1 MRFKKLSL
9 ILSALIATTLFA
21 GCGNSAST
29 DSGKGSNEA
38 VSTDSGEEKVLKIA
52 ALEGGRGVAHWEK
65 LVENFEKS
73 HEGVKVELTTASN
86 LEEVIRPQI
95 QGGNIPDLI
104 YLATGR
110 PEGLTETF
118 INEQALHDLTDVM
131 NMTVPGESVKVKDKI
146 LDGFLDTSST
156 APYGDGKTYLAP
168 LFYSPTGLFYN
179 KGLFEEKGYD
189 VPKTW
194 DEFFALGDKAKAD
207 GISLFAYPTAGY
219 FDSVMPPM
227 LASSAGLE
235 GFNKAL
241 NYEEGFW
248 TSEEATRVLE
258 TFEKLKDYTEPSVVA
273 NANGDNFKKNQQLIL
288 DNKALFLPNGDW
300 LPGEMADAP
309 RANGFEWGFTAYPAY
324 EEGGDMYSY
333 NYFEQMY
340 IPAEA
345 SNIKLAE
352 EFMAYLYS
360 DEAVGIIAELGKS
373 VVPVEGAVEIARKY
387 LDELQIQMLSIYENG
402 AKPVMGTF
410 AATEPIEGLVWN
422 DSYIL
427 IIDSIM
433 NGTKTVK
440 DWQNE
445 LVSASDRLREIG
457 RASCRERV

>member
-1 MRFKKLSL
+1 MRFKKLSF

-21 GCGNSAST
+21 GCGNSSST
-29 DSGKGSNEA
+29 DSGKESSTTVN
-38 VSTDSGEEKVLKIA
+38 TDSGEEKVLKIA

-65 LVENFEKS
+65 LVENFEES

-110 PEGLTETF
+110 PEALTETF
-118 INEQALHDLTDVM
+118 INEQALHDLTNVM

-156 APYGDGKTYLAP
+156 SPYGDGKTYLAP

-207 GISLFAYPTAGY
+207 GIYLFAYPTAGY
-219 FDSVMPPM
+219 FDSAMPAM
-227 LASSAGLE
+227 LAASGGIE
-235 GFNKAL
+235 GFNKAM

-273 NANGDNFKKNQQLIL
+273 NANGDNYKKNQQLIL

-309 RANGFEWGFTAYPAY
+309 RADGFEWGFTAYPAY

-333 NYFEQMY
+333 NFFEQMY

-345 SNIKLAE
+345 SNIELAE

-373 VVPVEGAVEIARKY
+373 VVPVEGAIEIASQY
-387 LDELQIQMLSIYENG
+387 LDDLQIEMLSVYENG
-402 AKPVMGTF
+402 AKPVMGGF
-410 AATEPIEGLVWN
+410 AATEQIEGLVWN

-433 NGTKTVK
+433 NGTKTVE

-445 LVSASDRLREIG
+445 LVSASDRLREAIIK
-457 RASCRERV
+457 

>member
-29 DSGKGSNEA
+29 DSGKES
-38 VSTDSGEEKVLKIA
+38 STTVNADSEEEKVLKIA

-65 LVENFEKS
+65 LVENFEES

-110 PEGLTETF
+110 PEALTETF

-156 APYGDGKTYLAP
+156 SPYGDGKTYLAP

-207 GISLFAYPTAGY
+207 GISLFAYSTAGY
-219 FDSVMPPM
+219 FDSAMPAM
-227 LASSAGLE
+227 LAASGGIE
-235 GFNKAL
+235 GFNKAM

-248 TSEEATRVLE
+248 TSDEATRVLE
-258 TFEKLKDYTEPSVVA
+258 TFAKLKDYTEPSVVA

-309 RANGFEWGFTAYPAY
+309 RADGFEWGFTAYPAY

-333 NYFEQMY
+333 NFFEQMY
-340 IPAEA
+340 IPEEA
-345 SNIKLAE
+345 SNIELAE

-373 VVPVEGAVEIARKY
+373 VVPVEGAIEIASQY
-387 LDELQIQMLSIYENG
+387 LDELQIEMLSVYENG
-402 AKPVMGTF
+402 AKPVMGGF

-433 NGTKTVK
+433 NGTKTVE
-440 DWQNE
+440 DWQNA
-445 LVSASDRLREIG
+445 LVSASDRLREAIIK
-457 RASCRERV
+457 

>member
-1 MRFKKLSL
+1 MRFKKLSF

-21 GCGNSAST
+21 GCGSSASKDAEKEPTETSKT
-29 DSGKGSNEA
+29 DT
-38 VSTDSGEEKVLKIA
+38 VEEKVLKIA

-65 LVENFEKS
+65 LVENFEES

-110 PEGLTETF
+110 PEALTETF
-118 INEQALHDLTDVM
+118 INEQALHDLTNVM
-131 NMTVPGESVKVKDKI
+131 NMNVPGENVKVKDKI
-146 LDGFLDTSST
+146 LDGFLETSST

-179 KGLFEEKGYD
+179 KALFEEKGYD
-189 VPKTW
+189 IPKTW
-194 DEFFALGDKAKAD
+194 DEFFALGDKAKD
-207 GISLFAYPTAGY
+207 EGISLFAYPTAGY
-219 FDSVMPPM
+219 FDSVMPAM
-227 LASSAGLE
+227 LAASGGIE
-235 GFNKAL
+235 GFNSAM

-309 RANGFEWGFTAYPAY
+309 RADGFEWGFMAYPAY
-324 EEGGDMYSY
+324 EQGGDMYSY

-345 SNIKLAE
+345 SNIDLAE

-373 VVPVEGAVEIARKY
+373 VVPVEGAIEIASKY
-387 LDELQIQMLSIYENG
+387 LDELQVQMLSVYENG

-433 NGTKTVK
+433 NGTKTVE
-440 DWQNE
+440 DWQSE
-445 LVSASDRLREIG
+445 LVTASDKLREAIIK
-457 RASCRERV
+457 

>member
-1 MRFKKLSL
+1 MRFKKLSF
-9 ILSALIATTLFA
+9 ILSALIATKLFA
-21 GCGNSAST
+21 GCGNSSST
-29 DSGKGSNEA
+29 DSGKESSTTVN
-38 VSTDSGEEKVLKIA
+38 TDSGEEKVLKIA

-110 PEGLTETF
+110 PEALTETF
-118 INEQALHDLTDVM
+118 INEQALHDLTNVM

-156 APYGDGKTYLAP
+156 SPYGDGKTYLAP

-207 GISLFAYPTAGY
+207 GIYLFAYPTAGY
-219 FDSVMPPM
+219 FDSAMPAM
-227 LASSAGLE
+227 LAASGGIE
-235 GFNKAL
+235 GFNKAM

-273 NANGDNFKKNQQLIL
+273 NANGDNYKKNQQLIL

-309 RANGFEWGFTAYPAY
+309 RADGFEWGFTAYPAY

-333 NYFEQMY
+333 NFFEQMY

-345 SNIKLAE
+345 SNIELAE

-373 VVPVEGAVEIARKY
+373 VVPVEGAIEIASQY
-387 LDELQIQMLSIYENG
+387 LDDLQIEMLSVYENG
-402 AKPVMGTF
+402 AKPVMGGF

-433 NGTKTVK
+433 NGTKTVE

-445 LVSASDRLREIG
+445 LVSASDRLREAIIK
-457 RASCRERV
+457 

>member
-1 MRFKKLSL
+1 MRFKKLSF

-21 GCGNSAST
+21 GCGNSSST
-29 DSGKGSNEA
+29 DSGKESSTTVN
-38 VSTDSGEEKVLKIA
+38 TDSGEEKVLKIA

-65 LVENFEKS
+65 LVENFEES

-110 PEGLTETF
+110 PEALTETF
-118 INEQALHDLTDVM
+118 INEQALHDLTNVM
-131 NMTVPGESVKVKDKI
+131 NMNVPGENVKVKDKI
-146 LDGFLDTSST
+146 LDGFLETSST

-179 KGLFEEKGYD
+179 KALFEEKGYD
-189 VPKTW
+189 IPKTW
-194 DEFFALGDKAKAD
+194 DEFFALGDKAKD
-207 GISLFAYPTAGY
+207 EGISLFAYPTAGY
-219 FDSVMPPM
+219 FDSVMPAM
-227 LASSAGLE
+227 LAASGGIE
-235 GFNKAL
+235 GFNSAM

-309 RANGFEWGFTAYPAY
+309 RADGFEWGFMAYPAY
-324 EEGGDMYSY
+324 EQGGDMYSY

-345 SNIKLAE
+345 SNIDLAE

-373 VVPVEGAVEIARKY
+373 VVPVEGAIEIASKY
-387 LDELQIQMLSIYENG
+387 LDELQVQMLSVYENG

-445 LVSASDRLREIG
+445 LVSASDRLREAIIK
-457 RASCRERV
+457 

>member
-1 MRFKKLSL
+1 MRFKKLSF

-21 GCGNSAST
+21 GCGNSSST
-29 DSGKGSNEA
+29 DSGKESSTTVN
-38 VSTDSGEEKVLKIA
+38 TDSGEEKVLKIA

-65 LVENFEKS
+65 LVENFEES

-110 PEGLTETF
+110 PEALTETF
-118 INEQALHDLTDVM
+118 INEQALHDLTNVM

-156 APYGDGKTYLAP
+156 SPYGDGKTYLAP

-207 GISLFAYPTAGY
+207 GIYLFAYPTAGY
-219 FDSVMPPM
+219 FDSAMPAM
-227 LASSAGLE
+227 LAASGGIE
-235 GFNKAL
+235 GFNKAM

-273 NANGDNFKKNQQLIL
+273 NANGDNYKKNQQLIL

-309 RANGFEWGFTAYPAY
+309 RADGFEWGFTAYPAY

-333 NYFEQMY
+333 NFFEQMY

-345 SNIKLAE
+345 SNIELAE

-373 VVPVEGAVEIARKY
+373 VVPVEGAIEIASQY
-387 LDELQIQMLSIYENG
+387 LGDLQIEMLSVYENG
-402 AKPVMGTF
+402 AKPVMGGF

-433 NGTKTVK
+433 NGTKTVE

-445 LVSASDRLREIG
+445 LVSASDRLREAIIK
-457 RASCRERV
+457 

>member
-445 LVSASDRLREIG
+445 LVSASDRLREAIIK
-457 RASCRERV
+457 

>member
-9 ILSALIATTLFA
+9 ILSALVVSTLFA
-21 GCGNSAST
+21 GCGNSASKEE
-29 DSGKGSNEA
+29 GKENENVA
-38 VSTDSGEEKVLKIA
+38 TSTTEEKVLKIA

-65 LVENFEKS
+65 LVEKFEES
-73 HEGVKVELTTASN
+73 HEGVKIELTAASN

-110 PEGLTETF
+110 PEALTETF
-118 INEQALHDLTDVM
+118 INEQALHDLSNVM
-131 NMTVPGESVKVKDKI
+131 EMTVPGESVKVKDKI

-179 KGLFEEKGYD
+179 KGLFEEKGYE

-219 FDSVMPPM
+219 FDSAMPAM
-227 LASSAGLE
+227 LAASGGIE
-235 GFNKAL
+235 GFNKAM

-248 TSEEATRVLE
+248 TSDEATRVLE
-258 TFEKLKDYTEPSVVA
+258 TFAKLKDYTEPSVVA
-273 NANGDNFKKNQQLIL
+273 NANGDNFKKNQQLVL
-288 DNKALFLPNGDW
+288 DNKALFINNGDW

-309 RANGFEWGFTAYPAY
+309 RAEGFEWGFTAYPAY
-324 EEGGDMYSY
+324 EDGGDMYSY
-333 NYFEQMY
+333 NFFEQMY

-345 SNIKLAE
+345 SNIELAE

-360 DEAVGIIAELGKS
+360 DEAVSIIAELGKS
-373 VVPVEGAVEIARKY
+373 VVPVEGSIEIASKY
-387 LDELQIQMLSIYENG
+387 LDELQVEILSVYENG
-402 AKPVMGTF
+402 AKPVMGGF

-422 DSYIL
+422 DSYVL

-433 NGTKTVK
+433 NGTKTVE
-440 DWQNE
+440 DWQNA
-445 LVSASDRLREIG
+445 LVSASDRLREAKIK
-457 RASCRERV
+457 

>member
-1 MRFKKLSL
+1 
-9 ILSALIATTLFA
+9 
-21 GCGNSAST
+21 
-29 DSGKGSNEA
+29 
-38 VSTDSGEEKVLKIA
+38 
-52 ALEGGRGVAHWEK
+52 
-65 LVENFEKS
+65 
-73 HEGVKVELTTASN
+73 
-86 LEEVIRPQI
+86 
-95 QGGNIPDLI
+95 
-104 YLATGR
+104 
-110 PEGLTETF
+110 
-118 INEQALHDLTDVM
+118 M

-156 APYGDGKTYLAP
+156 SPYGDGKTYLAP

-207 GISLFAYPTAGY
+207 GIYLFAYPTAGY
-219 FDSVMPPM
+219 FDSAMPAM
-227 LASSAGLE
+227 LAASGGIE
-235 GFNKAL
+235 GFNKAM

-273 NANGDNFKKNQQLIL
+273 NANGDNYKKNQQLIL

-309 RANGFEWGFTAYPAY
+309 RADGFEWGFTAYPAY

-333 NYFEQMY
+333 NFFEQMY

-345 SNIKLAE
+345 SNIELAE

-360 DEAVGIIAELGKS
+360 DEAAGIIAELGKS
-373 VVPVEGAVEIARKY
+373 VVPVEGAIEIASQY
-387 LDELQIQMLSIYENG
+387 LDDLQIEMLSVYENG
-402 AKPVMGTF
+402 AKPVMGGF

-433 NGTKTVK
+433 NGTKTVE

-445 LVSASDRLREIG
+445 LVSASDRLREAIIK
-457 RASCRERV
+457 

>member
-1 MRFKKLSL
+1 MRFKKLSF

-21 GCGNSAST
+21 GCGNSSST
-29 DSGKGSNEA
+29 DSGKESSTTVN
-38 VSTDSGEEKVLKIA
+38 TDSGEEKVLKIA

-65 LVENFEKS
+65 LVENFEES

-110 PEGLTETF
+110 PEALTETF
-118 INEQALHDLTDVM
+118 INEQALHDLTNVM

-156 APYGDGKTYLAP
+156 SPYGDGKTYLAP

-207 GISLFAYPTAGY
+207 GIYLFAYPTAGY
-219 FDSVMPPM
+219 FDSAMPAM
-227 LASSAGLE
+227 LAASGGIE
-235 GFNKAL
+235 GFNKAM

-273 NANGDNFKKNQQLIL
+273 NANGDNYKKNQQLIL

-309 RANGFEWGFTAYPAY
+309 RADGFEWGFTAYPAY
-324 EEGGDMYSY
+324 EEGGDLYSY
-333 NYFEQMY
+333 NFFEQMY

-345 SNIKLAE
+345 SNIELAE

-373 VVPVEGAVEIARKY
+373 VVPVEGAIEIASQY
-387 LDELQIQMLSIYENG
+387 LDDLQIEMLSVYENG
-402 AKPVMGTF
+402 AKPVMGGF

-433 NGTKTVK
+433 NGTKTVE

-445 LVSASDRLREIG
+445 LVSASDRLREAIIK
-457 RASCRERV
+457 

>member
-440 DWQNE
+440 DWKNE
-445 LVSASDRLREIG
+445 LVSASDRLREAIIK
-457 RASCRERV
+457 

>member
-1 MRFKKLSL
+1 MRFKKLSF

-21 GCGNSAST
+21 GCGNSSST
-29 DSGKGSNEA
+29 DSGKESSTTVN
-38 VSTDSGEEKVLKIA
+38 TDSGEEKVLKIA

-65 LVENFEKS
+65 LVENFEES

-110 PEGLTETF
+110 PEALTETF
-118 INEQALHDLTDVM
+118 INEQALHDLTNVM

-156 APYGDGKTYLAP
+156 SPYGDGKTYLAP

-207 GISLFAYPTAGY
+207 GIYLFAYPTAGY
-219 FDSVMPPM
+219 FDSAMPAM
-227 LASSAGLE
+227 LAASGGIE
-235 GFNKAL
+235 GFNKAM

-273 NANGDNFKKNQQLIL
+273 NANGDNYKKNQQLIL

-309 RANGFEWGFTAYPAY
+309 RADGFEGGFTAYPAY

-333 NYFEQMY
+333 NFFEQMY

-345 SNIKLAE
+345 SNIELAE

-373 VVPVEGAVEIARKY
+373 VVPVEGAIEIASQY
-387 LDELQIQMLSIYENG
+387 LDDLQIEMLSVYENG
-402 AKPVMGTF
+402 AKPVMGGF

-433 NGTKTVK
+433 NGTKTVE

-445 LVSASDRLREIG
+445 LVSASDRLREAIIK
-457 RASCRERV
+457 

>member
-1 MRFKKLSL
+1 MRFKKLSF

-21 GCGNSAST
+21 GCGNSSST
-29 DSGKGSNEA
+29 DSGKESSTTVN
-38 VSTDSGEEKVLKIA
+38 TDSGEEKVLKIA

-65 LVENFEKS
+65 LVENFEES

-110 PEGLTETF
+110 PEALTETF
-118 INEQALHDLTDVM
+118 INEQALHDLTNVM

-156 APYGDGKTYLAP
+156 SPYGDGKTYLAP

-207 GISLFAYPTAGY
+207 GIYLFAYPTAGY
-219 FDSVMPPM
+219 FDSAMPAM
-227 LASSAGLE
+227 LAASGGIE
-235 GFNKAL
+235 GFNKAM

-273 NANGDNFKKNQQLIL
+273 NANGDNYKKNQQLIL

-309 RANGFEWGFTAYPAY
+309 RADGFEWGFTAYPAY

-333 NYFEQMY
+333 NFFEQMY

-345 SNIKLAE
+345 SNIELAE

-373 VVPVEGAVEIARKY
+373 VVPVEGAIEIASQY
-387 LDELQIQMLSIYENG
+387 LDDLQIEMLSVYDNG
-402 AKPVMGTF
+402 AKPVMGGF
-410 AATEPIEGLVWN
+410 AATEPVEGLVWN

-433 NGTKTVK
+433 NGTKTVE

-445 LVSASDRLREIG
+445 LVSASDRLREAIIK
-457 RASCRERV
+457 

>member
-1 MRFKKLSL
+1 MGFKKLSF

-21 GCGNSAST
+21 GCGNSTSKNSEKESSAT
-29 DSGKGSNEA
+29 VN
-38 VSTDSGEEKVLKIA
+38 TDSGEEKVLKIA
-52 ALEGGRGVAHWEK
+52 ALEGGRGIVHWEK
-65 LVENFEKS
+65 LVENFEES

-110 PEGLTETF
+110 PESLTETF
-118 INEQALHDLTDVM
+118 INEQALHDLTNVM

-156 APYGDGKTYLAP
+156 SPYGDGKTYLAP

-194 DEFFALGDKAKAD
+194 DEFFTLGDKAKAD

-219 FDSVMPPM
+219 FDSAMPAM
-227 LASSAGLE
+227 LAASGGIE
-235 GFNKAL
+235 GFNRAM

-300 LPGEMADAP
+300 LPGEMEDAP
-309 RANGFEWGFTAYPAY
+309 REDGFEWGFTAYPAY
-324 EEGGDMYSY
+324 EDGGDMYSY
-333 NYFEQMY
+333 NFFEQMY

-345 SNIKLAE
+345 SNIELAE

-360 DEAVGIIAELGKS
+360 DEAVRIIAELGKS
-373 VVPVEGAVEIARKY
+373 VVPVEGAIEIASQY
-387 LDELQIQMLSIYENG
+387 LDELQIEMLSVYENG
-402 AKPVMGTF
+402 AKPVMGGF

-433 NGTKTVK
+433 NGTKTVEE
-440 DWQNE
+440 WQNA
-445 LVSASDRLREIG
+445 LVSASDRLREAIIK
-457 RASCRERV
+457 

>member
-1 MRFKKLSL
+1 MRFKKLSF

-21 GCGNSAST
+21 GCGNSSST
-29 DSGKGSNEA
+29 DSGKESSTTVN
-38 VSTDSGEEKVLKIA
+38 TDSGEEKVLKIA

-65 LVENFEKS
+65 LVENFEES

-110 PEGLTETF
+110 PEALTETF
-118 INEQALHDLTDVM
+118 INEQALHDLTNVM

-156 APYGDGKTYLAP
+156 SPYGDGKTYLAP

-194 DEFFALGDKAKAD
+194 DEFFALGDKAKVD
-207 GISLFAYPTAGY
+207 GIYLFAYPTAGY
-219 FDSVMPPM
+219 FDSAMPAM
-227 LASSAGLE
+227 LAASGGIE
-235 GFNKAL
+235 GFNKAM

-273 NANGDNFKKNQQLIL
+273 NANGDNYKKNQQLIL

-309 RANGFEWGFTAYPAY
+309 RADGFEWGFTAYPAY

-333 NYFEQMY
+333 NFFEQMY

-345 SNIKLAE
+345 SNIELAE

-373 VVPVEGAVEIARKY
+373 VVPVEGAIEIASQY
-387 LDELQIQMLSIYENG
+387 LDDLQIEMLSVYENG
-402 AKPVMGTF
+402 AKPVMGGF

-433 NGTKTVK
+433 NGTKTVE

-445 LVSASDRLREIG
+445 LVSASDRLREAIIK
-457 RASCRERV
+457 

>member
-1 MRFKKLSL
+1 MRFKKLSF

-21 GCGNSAST
+21 GCGNSSST
-29 DSGKGSNEA
+29 DSGKESSTTVN
-38 VSTDSGEEKVLKIA
+38 TDSGEEKVLKIA

-110 PEGLTETF
+110 PEALTETF
-118 INEQALHDLTDVM
+118 INEQALHDLTNVM

-156 APYGDGKTYLAP
+156 SPYGDGKTYLAP

-207 GISLFAYPTAGY
+207 GIYLFAYPTAGY
-219 FDSVMPPM
+219 FDSAMPAM
-227 LASSAGLE
+227 LAASGGIE
-235 GFNKAL
+235 GFNKAM

-273 NANGDNFKKNQQLIL
+273 NANGDNYKKNQQLIL

-309 RANGFEWGFTAYPAY
+309 RADGFEWGFTAYPAY

-333 NYFEQMY
+333 NFFEQMY

-345 SNIKLAE
+345 SNIELAE

-373 VVPVEGAVEIARKY
+373 VVPVEGAIEIASQY
-387 LDELQIQMLSIYENG
+387 LDDLQIEMLSVYENG
-402 AKPVMGTF
+402 AKPVMGGF

-433 NGTKTVK
+433 NGTKTVE

-445 LVSASDRLREIG
+445 LVSASDRLREAIIK
-457 RASCRERV
+457 

>member
-9 ILSALIATTLFA
+9 ILSALVVSTLFA
-21 GCGNSAST
+21 GCGNSASKEE
-29 DSGKGSNEA
+29 GKENENVA
-38 VSTDSGEEKVLKIA
+38 TSTTEEKVLKIA

-65 LVENFEKS
+65 LVEKFEES
-73 HEGVKVELTTASN
+73 HEGVKIELTAASN

-110 PEGLTETF
+110 PEALTETF
-118 INEQALHDLTDVM
+118 INEQALHDLSNVM
-131 NMTVPGESVKVKDKI
+131 EMTVPGESVKVKDKI

-179 KGLFEEKGYD
+179 KGLFEEKGYE

-219 FDSVMPPM
+219 FDSAMPAM
-227 LASSAGLE
+227 LAASGGIE
-235 GFNKAL
+235 GFNKAM

-248 TSEEATRVLE
+248 TSDEATRVLE
-258 TFEKLKDYTEPSVVA
+258 TFAKLKDYTEPSVVA
-273 NANGDNFKKNQQLIL
+273 NANGDNFKKNQQLVL
-288 DNKALFLPNGDW
+288 DNKALFINNGDW

-309 RANGFEWGFTAYPAY
+309 RAEGFEWGFTAYPAY
-324 EEGGDMYSY
+324 EDGGDMYSY
-333 NYFEQMY
+333 NFFEQMY

-345 SNIKLAE
+345 SNIELAE

-360 DEAVGIIAELGKS
+360 DEAVSIIAEIGKS
-373 VVPVEGAVEIARKY
+373 VVPVEGSIEIASKY
-387 LDELQIQMLSIYENG
+387 LDELQVEILSVYENG
-402 AKPVMGTF
+402 AKPVMGGF

-422 DSYIL
+422 DSYVL

-433 NGTKTVK
+433 NGTKTVE
-440 DWQNE
+440 DWQNA
-445 LVSASDRLREIG
+445 LVSASDRLREAKIK
-457 RASCRERV
+457 

>member
-1 MRFKKLSL
+1 MRFKKLSF

-21 GCGNSAST
+21 GCGNSSST
-29 DSGKGSNEA
+29 DSGKESSTTVN
-38 VSTDSGEEKVLKIA
+38 TDSGEAKVLKIA

-65 LVENFEKS
+65 LVENFEES

-110 PEGLTETF
+110 PEALTETF
-118 INEQALHDLTDVM
+118 INEQALHDLTNVM

-156 APYGDGKTYLAP
+156 SPYGDGKTYLAP

-207 GISLFAYPTAGY
+207 GIYLFAYPTAGY
-219 FDSVMPPM
+219 FDSAMPAM
-227 LASSAGLE
+227 LAASGGIE
-235 GFNKAL
+235 GFNKAM

-258 TFEKLKDYTEPSVVA
+258 TFEKLKDYTDPSVVA
-273 NANGDNFKKNQQLIL
+273 NANGDNYKKNQQLIL

-309 RANGFEWGFTAYPAY
+309 RADGFEWGFTAYPAY

-333 NYFEQMY
+333 NFFEQMY

-345 SNIKLAE
+345 SNIELAE

-373 VVPVEGAVEIARKY
+373 VVPVEGAIEIASQY
-387 LDELQIQMLSIYENG
+387 LDDLQIEMLSVYENG
-402 AKPVMGTF
+402 AKPVMGGF

-433 NGTKTVK
+433 NGTKTVE

-445 LVSASDRLREIG
+445 LVSASDRLREAIIK
-457 RASCRERV
+457 

>member
-1 MRFKKLSL
+1 MRFKKLSF

-21 GCGNSAST
+21 GCGNSSST
-29 DSGKGSNEA
+29 DSGKESSTTVN
-38 VSTDSGEEKVLKIA
+38 TDSGEEKVLKIA

-65 LVENFEKS
+65 LVENFEES

-110 PEGLTETF
+110 PEALTETF
-118 INEQALHDLTDVM
+118 INEQALHDLTNVM

-156 APYGDGKTYLAP
+156 SPYGDGKTYLAP

-207 GISLFAYPTAGY
+207 GIYLFAYPTAGY
-219 FDSVMPPM
+219 FDSAMPAM
-227 LASSAGLE
+227 LAASGGIE
-235 GFNKAL
+235 GFNKAM

-273 NANGDNFKKNQQLIL
+273 NANGDNYKKNQQLIL

-309 RANGFEWGFTAYPAY
+309 RADGFEWGFTAYPAY

-333 NYFEQMY
+333 NFFEQMY

-345 SNIKLAE
+345 SNIELAE

-373 VVPVEGAVEIARKY
+373 VVPVEGAIEIASQY
-387 LDELQIQMLSIYENG
+387 LDDLQIEMLSVYENG
-402 AKPVMGTF
+402 AKPVMGGF

-433 NGTKTVK
+433 NGTKTVE
-440 DWQNE
+440 DWQNA
-445 LVSASDRLREIG
+445 LVSASDRLREAIIK
-457 RASCRERV
+457 

>member
-1 MRFKKLSL
+1 MRFKKLSF

-21 GCGNSAST
+21 GCGNSSST
-29 DSGKGSNEA
+29 DSGKESSTTVN
-38 VSTDSGEEKVLKIA
+38 TDSGEEKVLKIA

-65 LVENFEKS
+65 LVENFEES

-110 PEGLTETF
+110 PEALTETF
-118 INEQALHDLTDVM
+118 INEQALHDLTNVM

-156 APYGDGKTYLAP
+156 SPYGDGKTYLAP

-207 GISLFAYPTAGY
+207 GIYLFAYPTAGY
-219 FDSVMPPM
+219 FDSAMPAM
-227 LASSAGLE
+227 LAASGGIE
-235 GFNKAL
+235 GFNKAM

-273 NANGDNFKKNQQLIL
+273 NANGDNYKKNQQLIL

-309 RANGFEWGFTAYPAY
+309 RADGFEWGFTAYPAY

-333 NYFEQMY
+333 NFFEQMY

-345 SNIKLAE
+345 SNIELAE

-373 VVPVEGAVEIARKY
+373 VVPVEGAIEIASQY
-387 LDELQIQMLSIYENG
+387 LDDLQIEMLSVHENG
-402 AKPVMGTF
+402 AKPVIGGF

-433 NGTKTVK
+433 NGTKTVE

-445 LVSASDRLREIG
+445 LVSASDRLREAIIK
-457 RASCRERV
+457 

>member
-1 MRFKKLSL
+1 MRFKKLSF

-21 GCGNSAST
+21 GCGNSSST
-29 DSGKGSNEA
+29 DSGKESSTTVN
-38 VSTDSGEEKVLKIA
+38 TDSGEEKVLKIA

-65 LVENFEKS
+65 LVENFEES

-110 PEGLTETF
+110 PEALTETF
-118 INEQALHDLTDVM
+118 INEQALHDLTNVM

-156 APYGDGKTYLAP
+156 SPYGDGKTYLAP

-207 GISLFAYPTAGY
+207 GIYLFAYPTAGY
-219 FDSVMPPM
+219 FDSAMPAM
-227 LASSAGLE
+227 LAASGGIE
-235 GFNKAL
+235 GFNKAM

-273 NANGDNFKKNQQLIL
+273 NANGDNYKKNQQLIL

-309 RANGFEWGFTAYPAY
+309 RADGFEWGFTAYPSY

-333 NYFEQMY
+333 NFFEQMY

-345 SNIKLAE
+345 SNIELAE

-373 VVPVEGAVEIARKY
+373 VVPVEGAIEIASQY
-387 LDELQIQMLSIYENG
+387 LDDLQIEMLSVYENG
-402 AKPVMGTF
+402 AKPVMGGF

-433 NGTKTVK
+433 NGTKTVE

-445 LVSASDRLREIG
+445 LVSASDRLREAIIK
-457 RASCRERV
+457 

>member
-1 MRFKKLSL
+1 MRFKKLSF

-21 GCGNSAST
+21 GCGNSSST
-29 DSGKGSNEA
+29 DSGKESSTTVN
-38 VSTDSGEEKVLKIA
+38 TDSGEEKVLKIA

-65 LVENFEKS
+65 LVENFEES

-110 PEGLTETF
+110 PEALTETF
-118 INEQALHDLTDVM
+118 INEQALHDLTNVM

-156 APYGDGKTYLAP
+156 SPYGDGKTYLAP

-207 GISLFAYPTAGY
+207 GIYLFAYPTAGY
-219 FDSVMPPM
+219 FDSAMPAM
-227 LASSAGLE
+227 LAASGGIE
-235 GFNKAL
+235 GFNKAM

-273 NANGDNFKKNQQLIL
+273 NANGDNYKKNQQLIL

-300 LPGEMADAP
+300 LPGEMTDAP
-309 RANGFEWGFTAYPAY
+309 RADGFEWGFTAYPAY

-333 NYFEQMY
+333 NFFEQMY

-345 SNIKLAE
+345 SNIELAE

-373 VVPVEGAVEIARKY
+373 VVPVEGAIEIASQY
-387 LDELQIQMLSIYENG
+387 LDDLQIEMLSVYENG
-402 AKPVMGTF
+402 AKPVMGGF

-433 NGTKTVK
+433 NGTKTVE

-445 LVSASDRLREIG
+445 LVSASDRLREAIIK
-457 RASCRERV
+457 

>member
-1 MRFKKLSL
+1 MRFRKLSL
-9 ILSALIATTLFA
+9 ILSALIVSTLFA

-29 DSGKGSNEA
+29 EKESTEKVESN
-38 VSTDSGEEKVLKIA
+38 TKEEDKVLKIA
-52 ALEGGRGVAHWEK
+52 ALDGGRGIGHWEK
-65 LVENFEKS
+65 LVENFEES
-73 HEGVKVELTTASN
+73 HDGVRIELTTASN

-110 PEGLTETF
+110 PEALTETF
-118 INEQALHDLTDVM
+118 INEQALHDLSNFM
-131 NMTVPGESVKVKDKI
+131 EMTVPGESVKVKDKI

-156 APYGDGKTYLAP
+156 APYGDGKVYLAP

-179 KGLFEEKGYD
+179 KGLFEEKGYE

-219 FDSVMPPM
+219 FDSVMPAM
-227 LASSAGLE
+227 LAASSGIE
-235 GFNKAL
+235 GFNKAM
-241 NYEEGFW
+241 NYQEGFW

-258 TFEKLKDYTEPSVVA
+258 TFDKLKDYTEPSVVA
-273 NANGDNFKKNQQLIL
+273 NANGENFKKNQQLIL
-288 DNKALFLPNGDW
+288 DNKVLFLPNGDW
-300 LPGEMADAP
+300 LPSEMADAP
-309 RANGFEWGFTAYPAY
+309 RAEGFEWGFTAYPAY
-324 EEGGDMYSY
+324 EDGGDMYSY

-345 SNIKLAE
+345 SNIELAE

-373 VVPVEGAVEIARKY
+373 VVPVKGSIEIASKY
-387 LDELQIQMLSIYENG
+387 LDELQIEMLSVYENG
-402 AKPVMGTF
+402 AKPVMGGF

-433 NGTKTVK
+433 NGTKTIK
-440 DWQNE
+440 DWQE
-445 LVSASDRLREIG
+445 ALVSASDKLRESIIK
-457 RASCRERV
+457 

>member
-1 MRFKKLSL
+1 MRFKKLSF

-21 GCGNSAST
+21 GCGNSSST
-29 DSGKGSNEA
+29 DSGKESSTTVN
-38 VSTDSGEEKVLKIA
+38 TDSGEEKVLKIA

-65 LVENFEKS
+65 LVENFEES

-110 PEGLTETF
+110 PEALTETF
-118 INEQALHDLTDVM
+118 INEQALHDLTNVM

-156 APYGDGKTYLAP
+156 SPFGDGKTYLAP

-207 GISLFAYPTAGY
+207 GIYLFAYPTAGY
-219 FDSVMPPM
+219 FDSAMPAM
-227 LASSAGLE
+227 LAASGGIE
-235 GFNKAL
+235 GFNKAM

-273 NANGDNFKKNQQLIL
+273 NANGDNYKKNQQLIL

-309 RANGFEWGFTAYPAY
+309 RADGFEWGFTAYPAY

-333 NYFEQMY
+333 NFFEQMY

-345 SNIKLAE
+345 SNIELAE

-373 VVPVEGAVEIARKY
+373 VVPVEGAIEIASQY
-387 LDELQIQMLSIYENG
+387 LDDLQIEMLSVYENG
-402 AKPVMGTF
+402 AKPVMGGF

-433 NGTKTVK
+433 NGTKTVE

-445 LVSASDRLREIG
+445 LVSASDRLREAIIK
-457 RASCRERV
+457 

>member
-1 MRFKKLSL
+1 MRFKKVSL

-21 GCGNSAST
+21 GCGNSA
-29 DSGKGSNEA
+29 KP
-38 VSTDSGEEKVLKIA
+38 EEDKTTASEVKAEETVLKVA
-52 ALEGGRGVAHWEK
+52 ALNGGRGVEHWNK
-65 LVENFEKS
+65 LIENFES
-73 HEGVKVELTTASN
+73 THEGVKIELTAESN

-110 PEGLTETF
+110 PEALTETF
-118 INEQALHDLTDVM
+118 INEQALHDLSNVM
-131 NMTVPGESVKVKDKI
+131 EMTVPGESVKVKDKI

-219 FDSVMPPM
+219 FDSAMPAM
-227 LASSAGLE
+227 LAAAG
-235 GFNKAL
+235 GIDCFNKAM
-241 NYEEGFW
+241 NFEEGFW
-248 TSEEATRVLE
+248 TSDEATKVLE
-258 TFEKLKDYTEPSVVA
+258 TFAKLKDYTEPSVVA
-273 NANGDNFKKNQQLIL
+273 NANGDNYKKNQQLVL
-288 DNKALFLPNGDW
+288 DNKALFINNGDW

-309 RANGFEWGFTAYPAY
+309 RADGFEWGFTAYPAY
-324 EEGGDMYSY
+324 EDGGDMYSY
-333 NYFEQMY
+333 NFFEQMY

-345 SNIKLAE
+345 SNIELAE

-360 DEAVGIIAELGKS
+360 DEAVEIIAELGKS
-373 VVPVEGAVEIARKY
+373 VVPVEGSIEIASKY
-387 LDELQIQMLSIYENG
+387 LDELQVEILSVYENG
-402 AKPVMGTF
+402 AKPVMGGF
-410 AATEPIEGLVWN
+410 AATEPVEGLVWN
-422 DSYIL
+422 DSYVL

-433 NGTKTVK
+433 NGTKTVE
-440 DWQNE
+440 DWQNA
-445 LVSASDRLREIG
+445 LTSASDQLRAAIIK
-457 RASCRERV
+457 

>member
-1 MRFKKLSL
+1 MRFKKLSF

-21 GCGNSAST
+21 GCGNSSST
-29 DSGKGSNEA
+29 DSGKESSTTVN
-38 VSTDSGEEKVLKIA
+38 TDSGEEKVLKIA

-65 LVENFEKS
+65 LVENFEES

-110 PEGLTETF
+110 PEALTETF
-118 INEQALHDLTDVM
+118 INEQALHDLTNVM

-156 APYGDGKTYLAP
+156 SPYGDGKTYLAP

-207 GISLFAYPTAGY
+207 GIYLFAYPTAGY
-219 FDSVMPPM
+219 FDSAMPAM
-227 LASSAGLE
+227 LAASGGIE
-235 GFNKAL
+235 GFNKAM

-273 NANGDNFKKNQQLIL
+273 NANGDNYKKNQQLIL
-288 DNKALFLPNGDW
+288 ALF
-300 LPGEMADAP
+300 
-309 RANGFEWGFTAYPAY
+309 
-324 EEGGDMYSY
+324 
-333 NYFEQMY
+333 
-340 IPAEA
+340 
-345 SNIKLAE
+345 
-352 EFMAYLYS
+352 
-360 DEAVGIIAELGKS
+360 
-373 VVPVEGAVEIARKY
+373 
-387 LDELQIQMLSIYENG
+387 
-402 AKPVMGTF
+402 
-410 AATEPIEGLVWN
+410 
-422 DSYIL
+422 
-427 IIDSIM
+427 
-433 NGTKTVK
+433 
-440 DWQNE
+440 
-445 LVSASDRLREIG
+445 
-457 RASCRERV
+457 

>member
-1 MRFKKLSL
+1 MRFRKLSL
-9 ILSALIATTLFA
+9 ILSALIVSTLFA

-29 DSGKGSNEA
+29 EKESTEKESTEKVESN
-38 VSTDSGEEKVLKIA
+38 TKEEDKVLKIA
-52 ALEGGRGVAHWEK
+52 ALDGGRGIGHWEK
-65 LVENFEKS
+65 LVENFEES
-73 HEGVKVELTTASN
+73 HDGVRIELTTASN

-110 PEGLTETF
+110 PEALTETF
-118 INEQALHDLTDVM
+118 INEQALHDLSNFM
-131 NMTVPGESVKVKDKI
+131 EMTVPGESVKVKDKI

-156 APYGDGKTYLAP
+156 APYGDGKVYLAP

-179 KGLFEEKGYD
+179 KGLFEEKGYE

-219 FDSVMPPM
+219 FDSVMPAM
-227 LASSAGLE
+227 LAASSGIE
-235 GFNKAL
+235 GFNKAM
-241 NYEEGFW
+241 NYQEGFW

-258 TFEKLKDYTEPSVVA
+258 TFDKLKDYTEPSVVA
-273 NANGDNFKKNQQLIL
+273 NANGENFKKNQQLIL
-288 DNKALFLPNGDW
+288 DNKVLFLPNGDW
-300 LPGEMADAP
+300 LPSEMADAP
-309 RANGFEWGFTAYPAY
+309 RAEGFEWGFTAYPAY
-324 EEGGDMYSY
+324 EDGGDMYSY

-345 SNIKLAE
+345 SNIELAE

-373 VVPVEGAVEIARKY
+373 VVPVKGSIEIASKY
-387 LDELQIQMLSIYENG
+387 LDELQIEMLSVYENG
-402 AKPVMGTF
+402 AKPVMGGF

-433 NGTKTVK
+433 NGTKTIK
-440 DWQNE
+440 DWQE
-445 LVSASDRLREIG
+445 ALVSASDKLRESIIK
-457 RASCRERV
+457 

>member
-1 MRFKKLSL
+1 MRFKKLSF

-21 GCGNSAST
+21 GCGNSSST
-29 DSGKGSNEA
+29 DSAKESSTTVN
-38 VSTDSGEEKVLKIA
+38 TDSGEEKILKIA

-110 PEGLTETF
+110 PEALTETF
-118 INEQALHDLTDVM
+118 INEQALHDLTNVM

-146 LDGFLDTSST
+146 LDGFLDTSATS
-156 APYGDGKTYLAP
+156 PYGDGKTYLAP

-207 GISLFAYPTAGY
+207 GIYLFAYPTAGY
-219 FDSVMPPM
+219 FDSAMPAM
-227 LASSAGLE
+227 LAASGGIE
-235 GFNKAL
+235 GFNKAM

-248 TSEEATRVLE
+248 TSEEATRVLK

-273 NANGDNFKKNQQLIL
+273 NANGDNYKKNQQLIL

-309 RANGFEWGFTAYPAY
+309 RADGFEWGFTAYPAY
-324 EEGGDMYSY
+324 EDGGDMYSY
-333 NYFEQMY
+333 NFFEQMY

-345 SNIKLAE
+345 SNIELAE

-373 VVPVEGAVEIARKY
+373 VVPVEGAIEIASQY
-387 LDELQIQMLSIYENG
+387 LDDLQIEMLSVYENG
-402 AKPVMGTF
+402 AKPVMGGF

-433 NGTKTVK
+433 NGTKTVE

-445 LVSASDRLREIG
+445 LVSASDRLREAIIK
-457 RASCRERV
+457 

>member
-1 MRFKKLSL
+1 MRFRKLSL
-9 ILSALIATTLFA
+9 ILSALIVSTLFA

-29 DSGKGSNEA
+29 EKESTEKVESN
-38 VSTDSGEEKVLKIA
+38 TKEEDKVLKIA
-52 ALEGGRGVAHWEK
+52 ALDGGRGIGHWEK
-65 LVENFEKS
+65 LVENFEES
-73 HEGVKVELTTASN
+73 HDGVRIELTTASN

-110 PEGLTETF
+110 PEALTETF
-118 INEQALHDLTDVM
+118 INEQALHDLSNFM
-131 NMTVPGESVKVKDKI
+131 EMTVPGESVKVKDKI

-156 APYGDGKTYLAP
+156 APYGDGKVYLAP

-179 KGLFEEKGYD
+179 KGLFEEKGYE

-219 FDSVMPPM
+219 FDSVMPAM
-227 LASSAGLE
+227 LAASSGIE
-235 GFNKAL
+235 GFNKAM
-241 NYEEGFW
+241 NYQEGFW

-258 TFEKLKDYTEPSVVA
+258 TFDKLKDYTEPSVVA
-273 NANGDNFKKNQQLIL
+273 NANGENFKKNQQLIL
-288 DNKALFLPNGDW
+288 DNKVLFLPNGDW
-300 LPGEMADAP
+300 LPSEMADAP
-309 RANGFEWGFTAYPAY
+309 REEGFEWGFTAYPAY
-324 EEGGDMYSY
+324 EDGGDMYSY

-345 SNIKLAE
+345 SNIELAE

-373 VVPVEGAVEIARKY
+373 VVPVKGSIEIASKY
-387 LDELQIQMLSIYENG
+387 LDELQIEMLSVYENG
-402 AKPVMGTF
+402 AKPVMGGF

-433 NGTKTVK
+433 NGTKTIK
-440 DWQNE
+440 DWQE
-445 LVSASDRLREIG
+445 ALVSASDKLRESIIK
-457 RASCRERV
+457 

>member
-1 MRFKKLSL
+1 MRFKKLSF

-21 GCGNSAST
+21 GCGNSSST
-29 DSGKGSNEA
+29 DSGKESSTTVN
-38 VSTDSGEEKVLKIA
+38 TDSGEEKVLKIA

-65 LVENFEKS
+65 LVENFEES

-110 PEGLTETF
+110 PEALTETF
-118 INEQALHDLTDVM
+118 INEQALHDLTNVM

-156 APYGDGKTYLAP
+156 SPYGDGKTYLAP

-207 GISLFAYPTAGY
+207 GIYLFAYPTAGY
-219 FDSVMPPM
+219 FDSAMPAM
-227 LASSAGLE
+227 LAASDGIE
-235 GFNKAL
+235 GFNKAM

-273 NANGDNFKKNQQLIL
+273 NANGDNYKKNQQLIL

-309 RANGFEWGFTAYPAY
+309 RADGFEWGFTAYPAY

-333 NYFEQMY
+333 NFFEQMY

-345 SNIKLAE
+345 SNIELAE

-373 VVPVEGAVEIARKY
+373 VVPVEGAIEIASQY
-387 LDELQIQMLSIYENG
+387 LDDLQIEMLSVYENG
-402 AKPVMGTF
+402 AKPVMGGF

-433 NGTKTVK
+433 NGTKTVE

-445 LVSASDRLREIG
+445 LVSASDRLREAIIK
-457 RASCRERV
+457 

>member
-1 MRFKKLSL
+1 MRFKKLSF

-21 GCGNSAST
+21 GCGNSSST
-29 DSGKGSNEA
+29 DSGKESSTTVN
-38 VSTDSGEEKVLKIA
+38 TDSGEEKVLKIA

-65 LVENFEKS
+65 LVENFEES

-110 PEGLTETF
+110 PEALTETF
-118 INEQALHDLTDVM
+118 INEQALHDLTNVM

-156 APYGDGKTYLAP
+156 SPYGDGKTYLAP

-207 GISLFAYPTAGY
+207 GIYLFAYPTAGY
-219 FDSVMPPM
+219 FDSAMPAM
-227 LASSAGLE
+227 LAASGGIE
-235 GFNKAL
+235 GFNKAM

-248 TSEEATRVLE
+248 TSDEATRVLE
-258 TFEKLKDYTEPSVVA
+258 TFAKLKDYTEPSVVA

-309 RANGFEWGFTAYPAY
+309 RADGFEWGFTAYPAY

-333 NYFEQMY
+333 NFFEQMY

-345 SNIKLAE
+345 SNIELAE

-373 VVPVEGAVEIARKY
+373 VVPVEGAIEIASQY
-387 LDELQIQMLSIYENG
+387 LDDLQIEMLSVYENG
-402 AKPVMGTF
+402 AKPVMGGF

-433 NGTKTVK
+433 NGTKTVE
-440 DWQNE
+440 DWQNA
-445 LVSASDRLREIG
+445 LVSASDRLREAIIK
-457 RASCRERV
+457 